1 MRLSTVAE
9 GVRRAVMSAAGGR
22 LPGRWKLRE
31 DNCDMRW
38 LTTSLST
45 PMTSAL
51 VRQARLL
58 LMLTAALAGFFLL
71 LEFLV
76 SLLSSGPRDIL
87 ATTSFQEESLGLP
100 NGVGLLEAA
109 VLGVSA
115 VLALAVLIAAI
126 GWPPARASFRP
137 SVPLAAGVLAA
148 LAIAGAGAYL
158 ALSGL
163 VGREIA
169 YSEHQVHRS
178 FLESDALALVAVV
191 FLSLIIAGFINRY
204 ALAIVVVALL
214 LAAPAVGL
222 LDTRPVDGLYLF
234 ERPEF
239 LEAPPG
245 YTYEVERR
253 QRTDAPLV
261 EEPTPEP
268 ETPAEVEAPQSPGVS
283 AVVAPSVTAD
293 QSESPEP
300 LPVFW
305 VSGAFHTR
313 YLRTAT
319 GDVYENGAWTQVD
332 PGFLPADEGA
342 QVPHDVLAALE
353 QLRAAGEG
361 GLPPERLDQALL
373 VYPTA
378 EHTELVPDV
387 IVVTP
392 YLEGALFGAGSVPSA
407 DFLFTV
413 DVPASYHPFSATLS
427 VPGPTGAYRLETT
440 IPRFAPDDMLAAA
453 PAADPAYL
461 QLPEGLPSRVLELAE
476 QFNTDEPPYIR
487 AIRVN
492 SYLRENYAY
501 ARPEDGPVVRE
512 RPAGHDPVDW
522 FLFERRWG
530 GSSHFSSAFVVL
542 ARAAGIPARVVAGW
556 AIESAAEPQVV
567 KADQAHQWAEIALDG
582 IGWVRFDPTLID
594 AFPPE
599 TEAEAE
605 PLPTLV
611 EELKSSEDPQ
621 VREEAAQ
628 TLGDLGEPEAL
639 PALIEAA
646 EHDRSLAV
654 QLAAETAIHKIGV
667 DELIWLS
674 LNHEDPV
681 IREAAVDAL
690 RVASSHRSV
699 DALRQALA
707 TDEDSRVRE
716 ASAEALAKIGGEK
729 AEQALL
735 DAALNDEEAVVRE
748 AAVRGL
754 GTQKADWT
762 AEELADLLGSDPAAT
777 VRVAAAEALGEF
789 QDPVALRALLDA
801 MSNDPDRDVRSA
813 ARRALAEWEV
823 GDLVEILLDDDDPAL
838 RAAAAEVFGSRQSFD
853 AVPALTLALSD
864 PDESVR
870 NAALKALGSYGPATQ
885 LENGAFTLRFGD
897 LVGVIPRATAS
908 RSPEPDSEGVF
919 EVTGARSTTLLRVAV
934 GDVYVDGQW
943 LAVPQT
949 RLPQSSHQQVS
960 HGAIAP
966 GVAPHT
972 LHRDT
977 IDVHAFAPPPLVS
990 LRILTGLVPTSAHLE
1005 SVSVPGTFFPESAA
1019 FTLEHPVRSY
1029 TWTAEVH
1036 DYSEAQLTTAGK
1048 WSAPINSPYT
1058 GLPEWARSGPVY
1070 DLAAQITAG
1079 HSSPYAQAQAIA
1091 DYLRANYT
1099 YAFADDGDQLETP
1112 EVTDPVERFL
1122 FVDREGTCG
1131 NFSSA
1136 FVFLARA
1143 IGLPAR
1149 VVSGWAI
1156 SATPVS
1162 QIVYTDQ
1169 AHQWAEVA
1177 FEGLGWVTFDPTPA
1191 GPNARAARAAP
1202 PTGDQEKLE
1211 EALQSLEESGAEVV
1225 RLENGG
1231 ALVLEN
1237 DSNDGDD
1244 QDNQGDAD
1252 GDNQDGQDDDGGGPI
1267 RIGWVASGRQVR
1279 QASELLAVP
1288 VFRVEGA
1295 GNTSYIRTA
1304 VGDVYENGGW
1314 RQLDPVLIT
1323 APQGAS
1329 VPDAVWSHYID
1340 SASEF
1345 FLLPFERRSSGSLF
1359 GIRQAPH
1366 RVRND
1371 QIRLFPLEDY
1381 DFLPFR
1387 VMPVSP
1393 DLQHGSVGGG
1403 YFPFS
1408 GTYHIADI
1416 VPEYSYTSR
1425 IVSYSHEEYLSA
1437 TAATDPT
1444 YLQLPPTLP
1453 DRVQELAERVTAGH
1467 RSPYAKAKALET
1479 YLRTTYPYRLADSPD
1494 DHPPPGHDPVD
1505 WFLFEHREG
1514 TCGVFSSAFAVMA
1527 RSVGIP
1533 ARVVSGWAI
1542 RAQNEPQTVLA
1553 MQAHQWAEI
1562 ALNGIGWVEFEP
1574 TGSADG
1580 PLARAY
1586 RDTQI
1591 LPPPPPAPLDTVTT
1605 ITQSPSDIRRQQP
1618 FTVGGW
1624 VKSVTGRFV
1633 DGMKVEVYVNE
1644 TKEHGGMKIG
1654 ETVTH
1659 HGRYEVEV
1667 QLPPSLE
1674 LGSWQL
1680 LARAVEMDGF
1690 NESWSDPDIT
1700 VFSASGLRLTGPS
1713 KVPVDVEAVFTGRLS
1728 EDTGAGVADREIT
1741 VAVNG
1746 AAVDSV
1752 MTDASGRFTFSQVFA
1767 DPGPHW
1773 VEVELKGQAFLLDNR
1788 ARIDFEVTLPTDIT
1802 VRAPVA
1808 VEVGEEFRLYGSLR
1822 GVRGEPL
1829 TGRGIAVRVGDRP
1842 VQRVSTDD
1850 DGIYQLIAAF
1860 DEPGPFAVVA
1870 EFAGD
1875 GPILASAA
1883 TAGVAVRET
1892 SLLVVEGPSTVELGD
1907 GGAFAGRLAKADGSP
1922 IGQSALSIVDADGAE
1937 LATVTTDDDGT
1948 FQYDHEAFFQ
1958 TGPHSLSVLYPGSDF
1973 IVPSSA
1979 RMAFSVLAPTRLSLE
1994 APAIVRDGESLT
2006 VSGTLL
2012 DVNGQPVPAAEVEVV
2027 GDIPLTLVTDAGG
2040 AFRWETV
2047 AAFDESLSGSPHE
2060 SPLVVEV
2067 AFSGTDRLAPSAAA
2081 TEVVVGLPQLLL
2093 EPLEPVARG
2102 SALTLRGTA
2111 LLGVRPAPDLELTVG
2126 GDAVRTDAAGA
2137 FAYTHHVPG
2146 DAPLG
2151 SSELTVAAESLD
2163 VSAVASFVVKS
2174 AVNMTVSPLDT
2185 VRPGKLAVME
2195 VRLLN
2200 DRGRSL
2206 RRAVMRLDDGTA
2218 LAADDFG
2225 VALLEVPVPDD
2236 EDALTLPLT
2245 FTFDGDERHMP
2256 LTYFIGLPVTPF
2268 GFNWLLW
2275 VGAPGAAVAL
2285 AAAGYAG
2292 SRMRL
2297 VPVPG
2302 FLARRREEDDAGEA
2316 LALGTEE
2323 GEDEEPAE
2331 TRVRVALDMEFGKPA
2346 PDLPDVWGVGETV
2359 AIALRAVD
2367 PDGLPVAGVEVRAAV
2382 AGEEPEAL
2390 VAGDD
2395 GVRALQW
2402 TAAEVGDYR
2411 VVAEFAG
2418 NEACLPASVSRTFRV
2433 VDFREEIVRLYNV
2446 FLEWASRRTSAS
2458 VDQMTPREVELLIVS
2473 RGLPVPQKSLDELIS
2488 RFEEADYSEHPIARR
2503 HYESMY
2509 RAWRAVVEDEPW

>member
-1 MRLSTVAE
+1 
-9 GVRRAVMSAAGGR
+9 MS
-22 LPGRWKLRE
+22 
-31 DNCDMRW
+31 
-38 LTTSLST
+38 
-45 PMTSAL
+45 SAL

-87 ATTSFQEESLGLP
+87 ATTSFQEETLGLP

-109 VLGVSA
+109 VLGVSV

-126 GWPPARASFRP
+126 GWPPSRASFRP
-137 SVPLAAGVLAA
+137 SMPLAAGVLAA
-148 LAIAGAGAYL
+148 LTIAGAGAYL

-169 YSEHQVHRS
+169 YTEHTVHRS
-178 FLESDALALVAVV
+178 FLESGALALVAVV

-204 ALAIVVVALL
+204 ALALLVVAWLV
-214 LAAPAVGL
+214 AAPAIGL

-234 ERPEF
+234 ERASL
-239 LEAPPG
+239 LEAPSE
-245 YTYEVERR
+245 YTDEVERR

-261 EEPTPEP
+261 EEPKPEP
-268 ETPAEVEAPQSPGVS
+268 EAPAVVEAPPSPGVS

-293 QSESPEP
+293 RSESPVS

-319 GDVYENGAWTQVD
+319 GDVYENGTWTQVD
-332 PGFLPADEGA
+332 PGFLPADKDSL
-342 QVPHDVLAALE
+342 VPDTVIAALE
-353 QLRAAGEG
+353 QLRAAGAD
-361 GLPPERLDQALL
+361 GLPPERLDRALL
-373 VYPTA
+373 VYPTVEPA
-378 EHTELVPDV
+378 ELVPDV
-387 IVVTP
+387 VVVTP
-392 YLEGALFGAGSVPSA
+392 YLEGALFSAGSVPSA
-407 DFLFTV
+407 GFLFKV

-440 IPRFAPDDMLAAA
+440 IPRFAPEDMLAAA

-461 QLPEGLPSRVLELAE
+461 QLPEDLPSRVLDLAG
-476 QFNTDEPPYIR
+476 QFDTDEPPYIR
-487 AIRVN
+487 AIRVH
-492 SYLRENYAY
+492 SYLRENLAY
-501 ARPEDGPVVRE
+501 AKPRAGAVVRE

-530 GSSHFSSAFVVL
+530 DSSHFSSAFVVL

-567 KADQAHQWAEIALDG
+567 TADQAHQWAEIALDG

-599 TEAEAE
+599 AEAE

-611 EELKSSEDPQ
+611 EELESSDDPQ

-646 EHDRSLAV
+646 ESDRSLAV
-654 QLAAETAIHKIGV
+654 RLAAETSIHKIGV
-667 DELIWLS
+667 DELIWLL
-674 LNHEDPV
+674 LNHEDPEM
-681 IREAAVDAL
+681 REAAADGL
-690 RVASSHRSV
+690 RVAGTYRGV
-699 DALRQALA
+699 DALRQALS
-707 TDEDSRVRE
+707 TDVDTRVRL
-716 ASAEALAKIGGEK
+716 ASVRALAKIGGQK
-729 AEQALL
+729 AEEGLL
-735 DAALNDEEAVVRE
+735 AAVLADEEAVVRE
-748 AAVRGL
+748 AAVLGL
-754 GTQKADWT
+754 GKLKARWT
-762 AEELADLLGSDPAAT
+762 AEDLVAVLRNDPAAE
-777 VRVAAAEALGEF
+777 VRAAAALVLGEF
-789 QDPVALRALLDA
+789 RDPVALRPLMDARDADSDHTVRDAAIEALRQWDSSELVYVLLTA
-801 MSNDPDRDVRSA
+801 EDP
-813 ARRALAEWEV
+813 LT
-823 GDLVEILLDDDDPAL
+823 
-838 RAAAAEVFGSRQSFD
+838 RAAAARLIGERRYAEGI
-853 AVPALTLALSD
+853 PALGI
-864 PDESVR
+864 
-870 NAALKALGSYGPATQ
+870 ALGDPEEVVRLAAEEALRMIGDLTP
-885 LENGAFTLRFGD
+885 LENGNIIVSDAS
-897 LVGVIPRATAS
+897 GVIGFVVGMGSGRAPMPPHIPVLEVVGAGRTSYLRTGVGEIYSRGGWWPSESDSHPYDESGPLADPSGPYPAVRAAS
-908 RSPEPDSEGVF
+908 TYPQRIALTSADAGRQVPLGV
-919 EVTGARSTTLLRVAV
+919 
-934 GDVYVDGQW
+934 
-943 LAVPQT
+943 VPTSKQ
-949 RLPQSSHQQVS
+949 
-960 HGAIAP
+960 
-966 GVAPHT
+966 
-972 LHRDT
+972 
-977 IDVHAFAPPPLVS
+977 LVS
-990 LRILTGLVPTSAHLE
+990 LSTEGQYWPDR
-1005 SVSVPGTFFPESAA
+1005 GTFAIDGPVDR
-1019 FTLEHPVRSY
+1019 LEWAS
-1029 TWTAEVH
+1029 TVH
-1036 DYSEAQLTTAGK
+1036 DYSEAQLHAAGK
-1048 WSAPINSPYT
+1048 WPVPINSPYT
-1058 GLPEWARSGPVY
+1058 SLPEWARGGPVY
-1070 DLAAQITAG
+1070 DLAARITAG
-1079 HSSPYAQAQAIA
+1079 HETPYAQVQAIA

-1099 YAFADDGDQLETP
+1099 YAFANDVDHLKAP

-1122 FVDREGTCG
+1122 FVELEGTCG
-1131 NFSSA
+1131 TFSSA

-1143 IGLPAR
+1143 IGIPAR

-1156 SATPVS
+1156 GATPAS
-1162 QIVYTDQ
+1162 QTVYTDQ

-1177 FEGLGWVTFDPTPA
+1177 FEGLGWVTFEPTPA
-1191 GPNARAARAAP
+1191 GPPSRAAEEAP
-1202 PTGDQEKLE
+1202 PIGDQEKLE

-1231 ALVLEN
+1231 ALVR
-1237 DSNDGDD
+1237 
-1244 QDNQGDAD
+1244 QG
-1252 GDNQDGQDDDGGGPI
+1252 GGGDGQPGGG
-1267 RIGWVASGRQVR
+1267 GAGGGASALPGTTTAQ
-1279 QASELLAVP
+1279 SGGIPEIP
-1288 VFRVEGA
+1288 VFKVSGA
-1295 GNTSYIRTA
+1295 ANTSYIRTA
-1304 VGDVYENGGW
+1304 VGDVYENGRW
-1314 RQLDPVLIT
+1314 RQLDPVLINV
-1323 APQGAS
+1323 PGGVS
-1329 VPDAVWSHYID
+1329 VPDLVWGQYID
-1340 SASEF
+1340 GAGEF
-1345 FLLPFERRSSGSLF
+1345 SPLPFERRGSASLF
-1359 GIRQAPH
+1359 GFRQESF
-1366 RVRND
+1366 RVRTD
-1371 QIRLFPLEDY
+1371 RIRLHILEGY
-1381 DFLPFR
+1381 EVLPFR
-1387 VMPVSP
+1387 VMPVAP
-1393 DLQHGSVGGG
+1393 DLQHASAGGAF
-1403 YFPFS
+1403 FPYS
-1408 GTYHIADI
+1408 STYHSTDLA
-1416 VPEYSYTSR
+1416 PEYLYTSRYVSYTSDQLLR
-1425 IVSYSHEEYLSA
+1425 A
-1437 TAATDPT
+1437 RAAPDPT

-1453 DRVQELAERVTAGH
+1453 ARVRELAERVTDGH
-1467 RSPYAKAKALET
+1467 RTPYAKAVALAT
-1479 YLRTTYPYRLADSPD
+1479 YLSTTFPYRYADSPD

-1514 TCGVFSSAFAVMA
+1514 TCGVYSSAFAVMA

-1542 RAQNEPQTVLA
+1542 GRTEETQVVKAN
-1553 MQAHQWAEI
+1553 QAHQWAEI

-1580 PLARAY
+1580 PLAR
-1586 RDTQI
+1586 TFGNQI
-1591 LPPPPPAPLDTVTT
+1591 FEPPPPPPPLDTVTT
-1605 ITQSPSDIRRQQP
+1605 ITKSPSDIRRQQP

-1624 VKSVTGRFV
+1624 VNSVTGRFV
-1633 DGMKVEVYVNE
+1633 DGMKVEIYVNE
-1644 TKEHGGMKIG
+1644 TKEHGGTKIG
-1654 ETVTH
+1654 ETVTRQ
-1659 HGRYEVEV
+1659 GRYEVEV

-1728 EDTGAGVADREIT
+1728 EDTGAGASGREIT

-1746 AAVDSV
+1746 AAVDPV

-1773 VEVELKGQAFLLDNR
+1773 VEVELKGQAFLLDNK
-1788 ARIDFEVTLPTDIT
+1788 ARIDFEVTLPTETT

-1808 VEVGEEFRLYGSLR
+1808 VEVGEEFRLYGTLR

-1829 TGRGIAVRVGDRP
+1829 TGRSVVVRVGDRP

-1850 DGIYQLIAAF
+1850 DGLYQLITAF
-1860 DEPGPFAVVA
+1860 DEPGPFTVVA

-1892 SLLVVEGPSTVELGD
+1892 SLLILDGPSTVELGD
-1907 GGAFAGRLAKADGSP
+1907 GGVFAGRLAKADGSP
-1922 IGQSALSIVDADGAE
+1922 IGQSALSVVDAEGAE
-1937 LATVTTDDDGT
+1937 LTTVTTDDDGA
-1948 FQYDHEAFFQ
+1948 FQYEHEAFFQ
-1958 TGPHSLSVLYPGSDF
+1958 TGPHSLSVLYAGADF

-1979 RMAFSVLAPTRLSLE
+1979 RMAFSVLAPTRLSLD
-1994 APAIVRDGESLT
+1994 APTIVRDGESLT

-2012 DVNGQPVPAAEVEVV
+2012 DVNGQPVPDAEVEVV

-2040 AFRWETV
+2040 AFRWE
-2047 AAFDESLSGSPHE
+2047 ALAEFDEGLSGSPHE
-2060 SPLVVEV
+2060 SPLAVEV
-2067 AFSGTDRLAPSAAA
+2067 AFSGTDRLAPSTAA

-2102 SALTLRGTA
+2102 DAVTLRGTA
-2111 LLGVRPAPDLELTVG
+2111 LLGIRPAPDLELTVG

-2137 FAYTHHVPG
+2137 FAYTHRVPD

-2174 AVNMTVSPLDT
+2174 AVQMTVTPLDT
-2185 VRPGKLAVME
+2185 VRPGRLAVME

-2200 DRGRSL
+2200 DTGRSL

-2225 VALLEVPVPDD
+2225 VALLEVAVPDD

-2256 LTYFIGLPVTPF
+2256 LSYFIGVPVTPF

-2302 FLARRREEDDAGEA
+2302 FLARRREEADDAEEA
-2316 LALGTEE
+2316 LALGTED
-2323 GEDEEPAE
+2323 GEDEETAE
-2331 TRVRVALDMEFGKPA
+2331 TRVRVVLDVDFGKPV
-2346 PDLPDVWGVGETV
+2346 PDLPAAWGVGETV
-2359 AIALRAVD
+2359 EIVLRAVD

-2382 AGEEPEAL
+2382 AGGEPEAL

-2395 GVRALQW
+2395 GVCTLQW
-2402 TAAEVGDYR
+2402 AAGEVGEHQ
-2411 VVAEFAG
+2411 VAAEFAG
-2418 NEACLPASVSRTFRV
+2418 NEACLPASGSAAFRI

-2446 FLEWASRRTSAS
+2446 FLEWAASRAGAA

-2509 RAWRAVVEDEPW
+2509 RAWRAVVEA